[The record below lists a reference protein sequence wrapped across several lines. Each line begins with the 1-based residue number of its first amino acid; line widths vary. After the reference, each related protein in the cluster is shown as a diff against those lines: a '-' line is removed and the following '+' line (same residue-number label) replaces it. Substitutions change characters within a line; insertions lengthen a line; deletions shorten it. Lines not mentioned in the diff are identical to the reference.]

1 MKGISIA
8 AIPYKSTT
16 LKDGSNPIVLRV
28 TKNRLRKYF
37 SMDISATSNQW
48 NEEFSQFKKD
58 KRINPDYE
66 KNNAFISS
74 QLIKAQYV
82 IDEFNRNKIDWTL
95 NQFEDAFLNR
105 SKQGKIK
112 HFFENQ
118 IQKLKETNHIGN
130 ALCYQRTLDML
141 EIFDKKFDNKFFSEI
156 DIKYIRAFDTFLQ
169 KPRESVYISTK
180 GNKRV
185 VQRKGNSS
193 NSRMIHFRTLRAV
206 INQAI
211 EAKEASTTTYP
222 FGKGGFEVAKLAEE
236 TEKRYLPS
244 EYLLKIKNTNSP
256 NKANEY
262 ARKLFLFSYFCYGIS
277 FVDMANLT
285 AENIKRLENGLYIVY
300 KRHKTKNSKGAK
312 AINIKLTDELQ
323 SIIND
328 LCSIK
333 KPVEN
338 YLLPIVTVEGL
349 TGEKLYN
356 HLKTRLKKFNDY
368 LNKMA
373 IEFDISDID
382 LTSYVSRHTMA
393 MSLQNNEIPREV
405 ISQILGHKDL
415 KTTNTYLD
423 SFNSNIIDEAVKVL

>member
-1 MKGISIA
+1 MKHISIL
-8 AIPYKSTT
+8 PYKSTT
-16 LKDGSNPIVLRV
+16 LKNGSHPIVLKI
-28 TKNRLRKYF
+28 TKNRIRKYF
-37 SMDISATSNQW
+37 SLNLSASVEQW
-48 NEEFSQFKKD
+48 NFEYAVFKKD
-58 KRINPDYE
+58 KRLNPDYE
-66 KNNAFISS
+66 KQNKYISI
-74 QLIKAQYV
+74 QVLKAQEI

-105 SKQGKIK
+105 SKQGNVRC
-112 HFFENQ
+112 FFEKQ
-118 IQKLKETNHIGN
+118 IQNLKDTGHIGN
-130 ALCYQRTLDML
+130 AHCYKRTLDIL
-141 EIFDKKFDNKFFSEI
+141 AVFDKKLDQRVFSEI
-156 DIKYIRAFDTFLQ
+156 DIKYVRSFDIFLQ
-169 KPRESVYISTK
+169 MPRESVYVSSK
-180 GNKRV
+180 GNKRI

-206 INQAI
+206 LNQAI
-211 EAKEASTTTYP
+211 EAKEASPATYP

-236 TEKRYLPS
+236 TEKRYLPT
-244 EYLLKIKNTNSP
+244 EYLMKIKNTVSEIKN
-256 NKANEY
+256 NEY

-277 FVDMANLT
+277 FVDMAYLT
-285 AENIKRLENGLYIVY
+285 PDNIKRLENGLYIVY

-323 SIIND
+323 TIIRE
-328 LCSIK
+328 LCEIK

-349 TGEKLYN
+349 TDEKLYN
-356 HLKTRLKKFNDY
+356 HLKTRLKKFNEY
-368 LNKMA
+368 LEKLA
-373 IEFDISDID
+373 TEFEINDID